1 MIRFTLYILAYGLL
15 GAAIGAIGVFIL
27 TEGLPEGA
35 IMGGILG
42 GSIGML
48 VAARKSYGGTTPSYE
63 FEAAGI
69 HDDNLITTARRN
81 LARGAYRDSFAG
93 TRIMGDKIELSA
105 RAKSPRRR

>member
-1 MIRFTLYILAYGLL
+1 MLKLIIHASLAALI
-15 GAAIGAIGVFIL
+15 GAIIGAIGLFIL

-42 GSIGML
+42 GSVGLLI
-48 VAARKSYGGTTPSYE
+48 AARRRYGDSAPSYE

-81 LARGAYRDSFAG
+81 LARGAYRDSFGAEILAEKTERAR
-93 TRIMGDKIELSA
+93 TRQIA
-105 RAKSPRRR
+105 RRD